1 MALLQL
7 CGYVF
12 NAQPLLGEHHQQVVQ
27 QVTGLVDQM
36 LLGAVGGFDNRF
48 QGLFAYL
55 LGYLVD
61 TFIKQAGGIGT
72 FGHLFFTTVYERL
85 QLTKEE

>member
-12 NAQPLLGEHHQQVVQ
+12 NAQPLLSEHHQQVVQ
-27 QVTGLVDQM
+27 QVAGLVDQM
-36 LLGAVGGFDNRF
+36 LLTAVGSLNDRL
-48 QGLFAYL
+48 QGLFSYL

-61 TFIKQAGGIGT
+61 TFIKQTGGIGPL
-72 FGHLFFTTVYERL
+72 GHLLFATVYERL
-85 QLTKEE
+85 QLTQEE